1 MDKRSLGTTSNWFTF
16 KILFGMIVMCCA
28 AFYRCGKGLFL
39 WKNTGSERGKGEKK
53 MKRILTM
60 LLIMTMAVSMLACGK
75 KEEASTETTVYED
88 GAVIGE
94 GATSFELTV
103 VNMAGEEATFEV
115 KTDEDTVGA
124 ALLENNMI
132 AGEDGDYGLYVKTVN
147 GETVDYDKDGKYW
160 AFYIN
165 GEYGMTGVDATDIVE
180 GDSYAFKA
188 E

>member
-1 MDKRSLGTTSNWFTF
+1 MK
-16 KILFGMIVMCCA
+16 KILTI
-28 AFYRCGKGLFL
+28 
-39 WKNTGSERGKGEKK
+39 
-53 MKRILTM
+53 
-60 LLIMTMAVSMLACGK
+60 LLIMTMAVSAIACGK
-75 KEEASTETTVYED
+75 KEEVSTETTVYED

-94 GATSFELTV
+94 GSKSFEFTV

-165 GEYGMTGVDATDIVE
+165 GEYGMTGVDSTDIVD

>member
-1 MDKRSLGTTSNWFTF
+1 M
-16 KILFGMIVMCCA
+16 
-28 AFYRCGKGLFL
+28 
-39 WKNTGSERGKGEKK
+39 KK
-53 MKRILTM
+53 ILTM
-60 LLIMTMAVSMLACGK
+60 LLIMTMAVSVIACGK
-75 KEEASTETTVYED
+75 KEEVSTETTVYED

>member
-1 MDKRSLGTTSNWFTF
+1 M
-16 KILFGMIVMCCA
+16 
-28 AFYRCGKGLFL
+28 
-39 WKNTGSERGKGEKK
+39 KK
-53 MKRILTM
+53 ILTM
-60 LLIMTMAVSMLACGK
+60 LLIMTMAVSVIACGK
-75 KEEASTETTVYED
+75 KEEVSTETTVYED

-94 GATSFELTV
+94 GSKSFEFTV

-165 GEYGMTGVDATDIVE
+165 GEYGMTGVDSTNIVD

>member
-1 MDKRSLGTTSNWFTF
+1 M
-16 KILFGMIVMCCA
+16 
-28 AFYRCGKGLFL
+28 
-39 WKNTGSERGKGEKK
+39 KK
-53 MKRILTM
+53 ILTM
-60 LLIMTMAVSMLACGK
+60 LLIMTMAVGVIACGK
-75 KEEASTETTVYED
+75 KEEVSTETTVYED

-94 GATSFELTV
+94 GSKSFEFTV

-124 ALLENNMI
+124 ALLENNVI

>member
-1 MDKRSLGTTSNWFTF
+1 M
-16 KILFGMIVMCCA
+16 
-28 AFYRCGKGLFL
+28 
-39 WKNTGSERGKGEKK
+39 KK
-53 MKRILTM
+53 ILTM
-60 LLIMTMAVSMLACGK
+60 LLIMTMAVSAIACGK
-75 KEEASTETTVYED
+75 KEEVSTETTVYED

-94 GATSFELTV
+94 GSKSFEFTV

>member
-1 MDKRSLGTTSNWFTF
+1 M
-16 KILFGMIVMCCA
+16 
-28 AFYRCGKGLFL
+28 
-39 WKNTGSERGKGEKK
+39 KK
-53 MKRILTM
+53 ILTM
-60 LLIMTMAVSMLACGK
+60 LLIMTMAVSVIACGK
-75 KEEASTETTVYED
+75 KEEVSTETTVYED

-94 GATSFELTV
+94 GSKSFEFTV

-124 ALLENNMI
+124 ALLENNII

-165 GEYGMTGVDATDIVE
+165 GEYGMTGVDSTDIVD

>member
-1 MDKRSLGTTSNWFTF
+1 M
-16 KILFGMIVMCCA
+16 
-28 AFYRCGKGLFL
+28 
-39 WKNTGSERGKGEKK
+39 KK
-53 MKRILTM
+53 ILTM
-60 LLIMTMAVSMLACGK
+60 LLIMTMAVSVIACGK
-75 KEEASTETTVYED
+75 KEEVSTETSVYED

-94 GATSFELTV
+94 GSKSFEFTV

-165 GEYGMTGVDATDIVE
+165 GEYGMTGVDSTDIVD

>member
-1 MDKRSLGTTSNWFTF
+1 M
-16 KILFGMIVMCCA
+16 
-28 AFYRCGKGLFL
+28 
-39 WKNTGSERGKGEKK
+39 KK
-53 MKRILTM
+53 ILTM
-60 LLIMTMAVSMLACGK
+60 LLIMTMAVSVIACGK
-75 KEEASTETTVYED
+75 KEEVSTETTVYED

-94 GATSFELTV
+94 GSKSFEFTV

-124 ALLENNMI
+124 ALLENNVI

-147 GETVDYDKDGKYW
+147 GETVDYDKDGNYW

>member
-1 MDKRSLGTTSNWFTF
+1 M
-16 KILFGMIVMCCA
+16 
-28 AFYRCGKGLFL
+28 
-39 WKNTGSERGKGEKK
+39 KK
-53 MKRILTM
+53 ILTM
-60 LLIMTMAVSMLACGK
+60 LLIMTMAVSVIACGK
-75 KEEASTETTVYED
+75 KEEVSTETTVYED

-94 GATSFELTV
+94 GSKSFEFTV

-165 GEYGMTGVDATDIVE
+165 GEYGMTGVDSTDIVD